1 MKKRYFITFFSRLS
15 AYFEDMNNKVYIPR
29 YAEKTI
35 LKRLELFPATVLIGP
50 RQVGKTSLVQA
61 IRNQVEGLS
70 IYLDLERPRDLD
82 TIDDLEQFTQQHQD
96 NLVIL
101 DEIQRKPSLFPE
113 LRGIIDRYR
122 RPGRFILLGSASLS
136 LIRDTSE
143 SLAGRISIVEL
154 SGLDYREVKG
164 YVSQQDHWLRGGFPD
179 SLLST
184 NLEMSRLWR
193 QDFLRT
199 YLERDLRLLGL
210 NADPVLLRR
219 LFTMLAH
226 LNGQTVV
233 YNQLSNSLGINVKT
247 LKRYLS
253 FMEQAFLIR
262 SLPAYSTNIGKRLV
276 KSPKLY
282 VRDTGIVHE
291 LLRIGSF
298 DDLLG
303 HPKVGESFESYVIE
317 EVFSNLPEGME
328 LFFYRTQAGA
338 EVDLIVVDGLQVKSM
353 VEIKISPTA
362 SLGRGFYEVEKDLKP
377 EKKFLV
383 TLTEDGPYTRKDGT
397 QVIGLNNLDA
407 IF

>member
-1 MKKRYFITFFSRLS
+1 
-15 AYFEDMNNKVYIPR
+15 MNSKLYIPR
-29 YAEKTI
+29 HSEKTV
-35 LKRLELFPATVLIGP
+35 LKRLKAFPATVLIGP

-61 IRNQVEGLS
+61 IRNQVEELS
-70 IYLDLERPRDLD
+70 VYLDLERPRDLD
-82 TIDDLEQFTQQHQD
+82 AINDLEHFTELYKDH
-96 NLVIL
+96 LVIL
-101 DEIQRKPSLFPE
+101 DEIQRKPTLFPE

-154 SGLDYREVKG
+154 SGLDYREVKN
-164 YVSQQDHWLRGGFPD
+164 YVSKQDHWLKGGFPD
-179 SLLST
+179 SLLSS
-184 NLEMSRLWR
+184 NLELSRVWR

-210 NADPVLLRR
+210 DADSVLLRR

-233 YNQLSNSLGINVKT
+233 YNQLSKSLGINVKT

-282 VRDTGIVHE
+282 IRDTGIIHE
-291 LLRIGSF
+291 LLRINDFG
-298 DDLLG
+298 DLLS
-303 HPKVGESFESYVIE
+303 HPKVGSSFESYVLE
-317 EVFSNLPEGME
+317 EIFSNSPEGLEM
-328 LFFYRTQAGA
+328 FFYRTQGGA
-338 EVDLIVVDGLQVKSM
+338 EVDLIVVDGFSVKSM
-353 VEIKISPTA
+353 IEIKVSPTA

-383 TLTEDGPYTRKDGT
+383 TLTEDAPYTRKDGT
-397 QVIGLNNLDA
+397 QVIGLEYLDA

>member
-1 MKKRYFITFFSRLS
+1 M
-15 AYFEDMNNKVYIPR
+15 DGKVYIPR
-29 YAEKTI
+29 QAEETV
-35 LKRLELFPATVLIGP
+35 LKRLKFFPATVLIGP

-61 IRNQVEGLS
+61 IRNQVEELS
-70 IYLDLERPRDLD
+70 VYLDLERPRDLD

-96 NLVIL
+96 HLVIL
-101 DEIQRKPSLFPE
+101 DEIQRKPTLFPE

-154 SGLDYREVKG
+154 SGLDYREVND
-164 YVSQQDHWLRGGFPD
+164 YVSQQDHWLKGGFPD
-179 SLLST
+179 SLLSDS
-184 NLEMSRLWR
+184 LEMSRLWR

-210 NADPVLLRR
+210 DADPVLLRR

-233 YNQLSNSLGINVKT
+233 YSQLSKSLGINVKT
-247 LKRYLS
+247 LKRHLS

-262 SLPAYSTNIGKRLV
+262 SLPPYSTNIGKRLV

-282 VRDTGIVHE
+282 IRDTGIIHE
-291 LLRIGSF
+291 LLRIDSF

-303 HPKVGESFESYVIE
+303 HPQVGASFESYVLE
-317 EVFSNLPEGME
+317 EIFSNLPEGLE
-328 LFFYRTQAGA
+328 LFFYRTQGGA
-338 EVDLIVVDGLQVKSM
+338 EVDLIVVDGFRVKSM
-353 VEIKISPTA
+353 VEIKVSPTA
-362 SLGRGFYEVEKDLKP
+362 SIGRGFYEVEKDLKP
-377 EKKFLV
+377 EKKFLA
-383 TLTEDGPYTRKDGT
+383 TLTDDTPYTRKDGT
-397 QVIGLNNLDA
+397 QVIGVNDLNA